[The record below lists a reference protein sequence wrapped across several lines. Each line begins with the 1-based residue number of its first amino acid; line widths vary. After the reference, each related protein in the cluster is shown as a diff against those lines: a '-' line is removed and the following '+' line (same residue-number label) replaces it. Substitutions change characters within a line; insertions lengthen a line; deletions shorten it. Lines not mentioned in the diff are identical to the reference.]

1 MKKLIMF
8 MTVLL
13 CATTMQADFFAPR
26 NADKLNDILDDYDL
40 AVVLFNPFDSDE
52 SVERYGDIEQM
63 KSDFIKLSNQDR
75 YQRARVAFVTINTAH
90 DESLAK
96 EFNLDRENVPAI
108 LIFKN
113 GEVFKKDGNIVKR
126 SGFLSGQSMKD
137 FIETYLG
144 KLINDV
150 SPQIQQKIRYV
161 ERPRRVVRR
170 YVSSP
175 RYYYDDYDYYSYP
188 YYGGWYGR
196 SYYRPGFG
204 VGVGFGGRRGGIGF
218 GFGW

>member
-1 MKKLIMF
+1 MKKWISF
-8 MTVLL
+8 FVASL

-26 NADKLNDILDDYDL
+26 NADKLNDILDDFDL

-52 SVERYGDIEQM
+52 SVERYSDIEQM

-75 YQRARVAFVTINTAH
+75 YQKARVAFVTVNTAH

-96 EFNLDRENVPAI
+96 EFDLDREKVPAI

-144 KLINDV
+144 KLINDA
-150 SPQIQQKIRYV
+150 SPQMQQKKIRYV

-175 RYYYDDYDYYSYP
+175 RYYYDDDYYSYP
-188 YYGGWYGR
+188 YYGGYYGR
-196 SYYRPGFG
+196 GYWGPGFG
-204 VGVGFGGRRGGIGF
+204 VGVGFGGRRGGVGF